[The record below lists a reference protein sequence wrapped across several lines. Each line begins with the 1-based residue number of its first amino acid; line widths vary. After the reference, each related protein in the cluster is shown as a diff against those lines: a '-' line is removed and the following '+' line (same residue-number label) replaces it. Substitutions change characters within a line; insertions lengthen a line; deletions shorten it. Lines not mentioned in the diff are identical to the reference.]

1 MFPNSD
7 FWSEKK
13 PSGWQP
19 WFQLHLLSVNSSFD
33 IASIHLT
40 QVCANFLRSQIEL
53 PAKIFSSRFSEFCQL
68 PLKQFPNKKF
78 ALGVEVMKNYVPYCN
93 CEGEYGSQSK
103 FIDFLIY
110 NYKAS
115 AVVCRLERF

>member
-53 PAKIFSSRFSEFCQL
+53 PAKILFSRKLNFPPKFSFHANLTSRQ
-68 PLKQFPNKKF
+68 N
-78 ALGVEVMKNYVPYCN
+78 
-93 CEGEYGSQSK
+93 
-103 FIDFLIY
+103 FLFT
-110 NYKAS
+110 
-115 AVVCRLERF
+115 LL